1 MKSHAAAQ
9 RRYYAVN
16 RELCL
21 AKARA
26 KRKAQGDI
34 VNAQCREFRAL
45 KAGRPVRGPLVP
57 IPGDTLDERLLFSIR
72 LDSSG
77 CWIWTRA
84 TNQPRGYGLISN
96 GARGNA
102 YVHRLAHTLWLG
114 PIGEF
119 DVLHHCD
126 NPPCINPEHLFLG
139 TARDN
144 AADMVAK
151 GRARGRWSRPI
162 EVSA

>member
-9 RRYYAVN
+9 RRYY
-16 RELCL
+16 
-21 AKARA
+21 
-26 KRKAQGDI
+26 
-34 VNAQCREFRAL
+34 
-45 KAGRPVRGPLVP
+45 
-57 IPGDTLDERLLFSIR
+57 
-72 LDSSG
+72 
-77 CWIWTRA
+77 
-84 TNQPRGYGLISN
+84 
-96 GARGNA
+96 
-102 YVHRLAHTLWLG
+102 
-114 PIGEF
+114 IGEF